1 MTHPDPSLTHR
12 SAASGNP
19 ACEVLPSKAMPQI
32 ESLRD
37 SYSNALVVVMGD
49 DSEQSRQNA
58 QYLQWAFDSL
68 LFAFC
73 EGGGS
78 LTEEVLREVFPAETL
93 RLAIDV
99 NWIPYLDDQGDPL
112 PEKKGD
118 VDVPGYGV
126 ARDLYAAFLRL
137 LPIEAYVEYAKEP
150 WVHPTPDEIVT
161 EVLDELGWKKMQ
173 LVEQMQV
180 ENSTQYTV
188 KTVHNSGVKTTG
200 PSLVLPQ
207 DAKERH
213 GLDQLLTPPF
223 PNTRRNVAQ
232 ADHRTTLLKVIRK
245 HSTKYATLG
254 EHELRWRRP

>member
-1 MTHPDPSLTHR
+1 
-12 SAASGNP
+12 
-19 ACEVLPSKAMPQI
+19 MPQI

-37 SYSNALVVVMGD
+37 SYRNALVVVMGD

-58 QYLQWAFDSL
+58 QYLEWAFDSL

-78 LTEEVLREVFPAETL
+78 LTAEVLREVFPAETL
-93 RLAIDV
+93 QLAIDV
-99 NWIPYLDDQGDPL
+99 NWIPYLDDQGDPF

-118 VDVPGYGV
+118 VDAHGYG
-126 ARDLYAAFLRL
+126 ATGDFYDAFLRL
-137 LPIEAYVEYAKEP
+137 LHIETYVEYAKEP
-150 WVHPTPDEIVT
+150 WVHPTPKEIVN
-161 EVLDELGWKKMQ
+161 EVLAELGWNKMQ

-180 ENSTQYTV
+180 ENGTQYTRR
-188 KTVHNSGVKTTG
+188 TVINSGVKTTS
-200 PSLVLPQ
+200 PLFVLPQ

-223 PNTRRNVAQ
+223 PNARRNFAQ
-232 ADHRTTLLKVIRK
+232 ADHRTTLLKVIRN
-245 HSTKYATLG
+245 HSKKYAALE